1 MRFRHTAK
9 FAVSPS
15 NLKNLTASPGVERA
29 RKPSVYFFGTFFVQA
44 KKVHIVSQPH
54 GRAEGAHTL
63 CTPKMRTQTKATVK
77 RPPLKQ
83 YFEKSFC
90 AQKLTRVMVIAR
102 LVSSSFLK
110 LISYLRS
117 GSANGI
123 FSHHSAAIMP
133 PLSK

>member
-1 MRFRHTAK
+1 MRSGSGAEVLRR
-9 FAVSPS
+9 
-15 NLKNLTASPGVERA
+15 LMGVERG
-29 RKPSVYFFGTFFVQA
+29 RTPSVYFFGTFFVQA

-63 CTPKMRTQTKATVK
+63 CTPKMRTQTKAAVK
-77 RPPLKQ
+77 QPPLKQ

-90 AQKLTRVMVIAR
+90 TQKLTRVIFIVR
-102 LVSSSFLK
+102 LSSSSFLK

-123 FSHHSAAIMP
+123 FSHHSAATMP